1 MIMTILNYSYMASF
15 SLFQKSPIKV
25 PNKSGF
31 DLSHENMLTLKCG
44 TLVPV
49 MTDLLIPGDKVSVG
63 SAFEIQ
69 LPPMATDFYGRVRFK
84 MEAFFVPCRLLYGGW
99 QKFMTSP
106 SGTSTPSILP
116 LISKSLP
123 FVTVSSSVASVL
135 KRGTLADYLG
145 FKGTFNTNQR
155 INNILRFMAYHK
167 IYDDWYRDSRIQTP
181 LFTEVTATSSPS
193 TKRGVRYLPYLYYTD
208 TFGSF
213 DASSDDVKFADDVS
227 LFSLRQR
234 NWARDYF
241 TNATPLPQSGAGASL
256 SFDVSNE
263 AADPTTGTGSF
274 TIASLRAAN
283 SLQQWLERNNIAGDR
298 YADQIRAHFGVM
310 PSDAVNQR
318 AIYLGSSSSLIYN
331 HSVYQ
336 TVSASPAADVDKN
349 PFGSVATKYSS
360 PIGSDKGSLVSSF
373 EATEF
378 GYLMVIG
385 SVVPDAVYG
394 TGINRDFFRSQIGD
408 FAFPLL
414 QGVGDQPIYKAELGS
429 FGVDGKTMSEM
440 ATFGYTQR
448 FSEYKFMGDEVHG
461 GLVDGQ
467 SLSAFALKRSF
478 GSAPSI
484 SLGSSFLQIPV
495 NYLDDVAASS
505 SGLPSDFGA
514 WADIFFQYHKVSVL
528 SAYTIP
534 TLGDPQNTH
543 TEVIP
548 NGGRRL

>member
-1 MIMTILNYSYMASF
+1 MANF
-15 SLFQKSPIKV
+15 SLFQKTPVKV

-106 SGTSTPSILP
+106 VGATDPAAAISNTLP
-116 LISKSLP
+116 Y
-123 FVTVSSSVASVL
+123 VTVPAANASEL
-135 KRGTLADYLG
+135 ARGSLADYLG
-145 FKGTFNTNQR
+145 FKGTVSTNQR
-155 INNILRFMAYHK
+155 INNIMRFMAYHK
-167 IYDDWYRDSRIQTP
+167 IYDDWYRDSRIQKP
-181 LFTEVTATSSPS
+181 VFTDVAGSDVTVSRLPFISVSQGSSI
-193 TKRGVRYLPYLYYTD
+193 TY
-208 TFGSF
+208 
-213 DASSDDVKFADDVS
+213 ANAKFADGVS
-227 LFSLRQR
+227 LFGLRQR
-234 NWARDYF
+234 NWSRDYF
-241 TNATPLPQSGAGASL
+241 TNSTPLPQAGVGASL
-256 SFDVSNE
+256 QFSVQNSS
-263 AADPTTGTGSF
+263 DPLSGTGSF

-283 SLQQWLERNNIAGDR
+283 SLQQWLERNNIAGNR
-298 YADQIRAHFGVM
+298 YADQIKAHFGVM

-318 AIYLGSSSSLIYN
+318 AVYLGSSSSLIYN

-336 TVSASPAADVDKN
+336 TVGSVPAADVDKN
-349 PFGSVATKYSS
+349 PFGSVGTKYSS
-360 PIGSDKGSLVSSF
+360 PIGSDKGSLVKSF
-373 EATEF
+373 EASEF

-414 QGVGDQPIYKAELGS
+414 QGVGDQSIYKAELGS
-429 FGVDGKTMSEM
+429 FGIDGETMSHM
-440 ATFGYTQR
+440 STFGYTQR

-461 GLVDGQ
+461 GLTDGQ
-467 SLSAFALKRSF
+467 ALSAFALKRSF
-478 GSAPSI
+478 GKAPTI
-484 SLGSSFLQIPV
+484 VLGSDFLQIPIT
-495 NYLDDVAASS
+495 YLDDVAASS
-505 SGLPSDFGA
+505 DGLPSSYGA
-514 WADIFFQYHKVSVL
+514 WADIYFQYRKISVL

-534 TLGDPQNTH
+534 TLGDPHNTH
-543 TEVIP
+543 TEIVD

>member
-1 MIMTILNYSYMASF
+1 MIMTILKFNIMAF
-15 SLFQKSPIKV
+15 RDLFQKTPVKI

-31 DLSHENMLTLKCG
+31 DLSHENMLTLDCG

-49 MTDLLIPGDKVSVG
+49 MTDLLIPGDKVSLG

-84 MEAFFVPCRLLYGGW
+84 MEVFFVPCRLLYGGW
-99 QKFMTSP
+99 QSFMTSTV
-106 SGTSTPSILP
+106 GTAP
-116 LISKSLP
+116 LEFKISPNLP
-123 FVTVSSSVASVL
+123 FVTVPASSAGVL
-135 KRGTLADYLG
+135 RRGSLADYLG
-145 FKGTFNTNQR
+145 YKGTFNTNQR
-155 INNILRFMAYHK
+155 INNIMRFMAYHK
-167 IYDDWYRDSRIQTP
+167 IYDDWYRDSRIQASP
-181 LFTEVTATSSPS
+181 FTD
-193 TKRGVRYLPYLYYTD
+193 GVRITEPFDVSYLPYLRAESNSEVLYKNTVFKD
-208 TFGSF
+208 G
-213 DASSDDVKFADDVS
+213 VS

-234 NWARDYF
+234 NWSRDYF
-241 TNATPLPQSGAGASL
+241 TNATPLPQAGTGASL
-256 SFDVSNE
+256 SFDVQN
-263 AADPTTGTGSF
+263 DPDPSTGKGSF

-283 SLQQWLERNNIAGDR
+283 ALQQWLERNNIAGNR

-318 AIYLGSSSSLIYN
+318 AIYLGSSSSVVYN

-336 TVSASPAADVDKN
+336 TNNPSDTVSDAGRNPFYAVGSKFASPV
-349 PFGSVATKYSS
+349 
-360 PIGSDKGSLVSSF
+360 GSDKHSLVGSF

-385 SVVPDAVYG
+385 SLVPDAVYG
-394 TGINRDFFRSQIGD
+394 TGVNRDFFRSQIGD

-414 QGVGDQPIYKAELGS
+414 QGVGDQPIYKAELANV
-429 FGVDGKTMSEM
+429 GVDGNSMSDM

-448 FSEYKFMGDEVHG
+448 FSEYKFMEDEVHG
-461 GLVDGQ
+461 GLCDGENLQ
-467 SLSAFALKRSF
+467 AFALKRSF
-478 GSAPSI
+478 NGIPSVN
-484 SLGSSFLQIPV
+484 LGNDFLQIPR
-495 NYLDDVAASS
+495 NYLDDVAASDAAVLS
-505 SGLPSDFGA
+505 NYGA
-514 WADIFFQYHKVSVL
+514 WADLYFQYRKVSVL